1 MRPVFPN
8 RFFKNELLVVEAD
21 ANQKDSLYWEQNRAV
36 PLTAEEVTDYK
47 QKDSTEKIQSTDRYK
62 DSIDRRDNRLKVQNI
77 FTGYTYSKTRK
88 ELRISLPGL
97 ITNGVQYN
105 TVEGLNLSYHFAIS
119 KIYPDKKKLTIG
131 GRLRYG
137 FSNKLWGGEAGAN
150 YELKPQKFTGVDL
163 VVKSIV
169 EQFNKAGPISP
180 LLNSVYTLLLN
191 ENHIKLYKET
201 GIAGGY
207 HSEIVNGVFL
217 TSRLSYMQRDPLNN
231 TTDLL
236 LIDDKHKLFTSNEP
250 QLASHAS
257 SLFSAS
263 SALTAEITLAF
274 RFMQKYYTLPHE
286 KIITGS
292 KYPRL
297 EISYKRAIPVLNA
310 TADFDLLSASVSDL
324 VKLGIFGNLGYRLRG
339 GAFLTT
345 NTMYFADYKHFS
357 GNQTIYANNNYLNS
371 FRLLPYYFY
380 SSNRWF
386 SEAHAEHHFH
396 GLILDKLPVIKKLKM
411 QEVAGIHVL
420 SNNNLRYYYE
430 INFGLEK
437 IFKILRL
444 DYVLAYSSENR
455 LQHGFTF
462 SLNFS
467 F

>member
-1 MRPVFPN
+1 
-8 RFFKNELLVVEAD
+8 
-21 ANQKDSLYWEQNRAV
+21 
-36 PLTAEEVTDYK
+36 
-47 QKDSTEKIQSTDRYK
+47 
-62 DSIDRRDNRLKVQNI
+62 
-77 FTGYTYSKTRK
+77 
-88 ELRISLPGL
+88 
-97 ITNGVQYN
+97 
-105 TVEGLNLSYHFAIS
+105 
-119 KIYPDKKKLTIG
+119 
-131 GRLRYG
+131 
-137 FSNKLWGGEAGAN
+137 
-150 YELKPQKFTGVDL
+150 
-163 VVKSIV
+163 
-169 EQFNKAGPISP
+169 
-180 LLNSVYTLLLN
+180 
-191 ENHIKLYKET
+191 
-201 GIAGGY
+201 
-207 HSEIVNGVFL
+207 
-217 TSRLSYMQRDPLNN
+217 
-231 TTDLL
+231 
-236 LIDDKHKLFTSNEP
+236 
-250 QLASHAS
+250 
-257 SLFSAS
+257 
-263 SALTAEITLAF
+263 
-274 RFMQKYYTLPHE
+274 
-286 KIITGS
+286 
-292 KYPRL
+292 
-297 EISYKRAIPVLNA
+297 LNA